1 MFDQGLGIEKMVQ
14 ITKCQIKVKGN
25 IISWEDKVWS
35 LESPLN
41 TTEVEVV
48 DLELDVCPRRV
59 ASLLLVPQRMA
70 HGQGTRIC
78 NKLSGRLAGYSMEA
92 EFDEVT
98 RFLAK
103 RSSSYATECSTPT
116 EEGQQQVQVYLG
128 VTDAEVE
135 GSWRKEDGS
144 AVEHLPWA
152 RNRPYNDGDL
162 YNCLMVQV
170 DLADRGR
177 PVLDISAASINDEA
191 CRVPWCPLCR
201 INAPQNRVELRGLC
215 KESIFNRV
223 YVFTLTEEG
232 RLRYVGDVT
241 SSISFSVEE
250 GVWVLAD
257 RQDMESRAVSRS
269 LESSLLLGRHTLDFS
284 GVRGDTC
291 TSGTRE
297 VVVKLT
303 TCGEGR
309 FTCSDGQC
317 VSMDDRCN
325 QVANCMDKSDE
336 ENCRVLI
343 MEENYNKKIA
353 PFGFDSG
360 IIPVEV
366 HVSMAVMDIISIK
379 EVDLNYILKFRLVL
393 EWYDHRLIYH
403 NLKEDRSGNLLTR
416 EDIRRLWI
424 PFVVFSNTERN
435 EATTGDDNTELTI
448 SRQDTSQP
456 DNTKH
461 YQASG
466 QKCLNILTV

>member
-1 MFDQGLGIEKMVQ
+1 MFGRGLRLQEMVEV
-14 ITKCQIKVKGN
+14 TMCRNMIKGD

-35 LESPLN
+35 LESPRN
-41 TTEVEVV
+41 TSEVEVV

-70 HGQGTRIC
+70 HGQATRIC
-78 NKLSGRLAGYSMEA
+78 NKLSGQLAGYSTEV
-92 EFDEVT
+92 EFKEVT
-98 RFLAK
+98 RFLGR
-103 RSSSYATECSTPT
+103 RSSSYSPECSTTT
-116 EEGQQQVQVYLG
+116 EEGLQQVQASLG

-135 GSWRKEDGS
+135 GRWRNEVGS
-144 AVEHLPWA
+144 EVEHLPWA
-152 RNRPYNDGDL
+152 RNRPYNDGDQ

-170 DLADRGR
+170 DLVDRGR
-177 PVLDISAASINDEA
+177 PVLDIRAANINDES

-201 INAPQNRVELRGLC
+201 ISAPQNRVELRGLC
-215 KESIFNRV
+215 KESIFNRA

-241 SSISFSVEE
+241 SSIAFSLEE
-250 GVWVLAD
+250 GVWLITD
-257 RQDMESRAVSRS
+257 RQDVKSRAISRS
-269 LESSLLLGRHTLDFS
+269 SENTLLLGRHTLDFS

-291 TSGTRE
+291 TTGTRE

-353 PFGFDSG
+353 PFSFDSR

-379 EVDLNYILKFRLVL
+379 EVDLNYVLKFRLVL

-403 NLKEDRSGNLLTR
+403 NLKEDLSGNLLTR
-416 EDIRRLWI
+416 EDIRSLWI

-435 EATTGDDNTELTI
+435 EATTGDDYTELTI
-448 SRQDTSQP
+448 TREPRHEHTLHHLHH
-456 DNTKH
+456 T
-461 YQASG
+461 
-466 QKCLNILTV
+466 